1 MSSMLVVMGNK
12 VRHEKSRL
20 GPSAT
25 SGMRLRTIREPTK
38 MLETRVER
46 RKQQLSRKILIAS
59 KRERGRKHGNLTQ
72 VKAQ

>member
-1 MSSMLVVMGNK
+1 MLVVMGNK

-25 SGMRLRTIREPTK
+25 SGMRFRTIKEPTK

-46 RKQQLSRKILIAS
+46 RKQLSRKILIAS
-59 KRERGRKHGNLTQ
+59 KRERGRKHRNLTQ